1 MMQHQVNVSARFNP
15 ETLERVL
22 RVVRHRGFHVCS
34 MNMAAASDAQ
44 NINIELTVASP
55 RSVDLL
61 FSQLNKLVDVAHVA
75 ICQSTTTSQQIR
87 PERKRN
93 IKMTTKKA
101 DYIWFNG
108 EMVRWEDAKVHVMSH
123 ALHYGTSVFEGIR
136 CYDSH
141 KGPVVFRHREHMQ
154 RLHDSAKIYRFP
166 VSQSIDEL
174 MEACRD
180 VIRKNNL
187 TSAYIRPLIF
197 VGDVGMGVNPP
208 AGYSTDVIIAA
219 FPWGAYLG
227 AEALEQ
233 GIDAMVS
240 SWNRAAPNTIPT
252 AAKAGGNYLS
262 SLLVGSE
269 ARRHGYQEGI
279 ALDVNGYISE
289 GAGEN
294 LFEVKDGVL
303 FTPPFTSSALP
314 GITRDAIIKLAKEL
328 GIEVRE
334 QVLSRESLYLA
345 DEVFMSGT
353 AAEIT
358 PVRSVDG
365 IQVGEGRCGPVTK
378 RIQQAFFG
386 LFTGETED
394 KWGWLDQVNQ

>member
-1 MMQHQVNVSARFNP
+1 
-15 ETLERVL
+15 
-22 RVVRHRGFHVCS
+22 
-34 MNMAAASDAQ
+34 
-44 NINIELTVASP
+44 
-55 RSVDLL
+55 
-61 FSQLNKLVDVAHVA
+61 
-75 ICQSTTTSQQIR
+75 
-87 PERKRN
+87 
-93 IKMTTKKA
+93 MTTKKA

-166 VSQSIDEL
+166 VSQSVDEL
-174 MEACRD
+174 MEACRE
-180 VIRKNNL
+180 
-187 TSAYIRPLIF
+187 
-197 VGDVGMGVNPP
+197 
-208 AGYSTDVIIAA
+208 GYNTDVIIAA

-227 AEALEQ
+227 AEALDQ

-240 SWNRAAPNTIPT
+240 SWNRVAPNTIPT

-294 LFEVKDGVL
+294 LFEVKDGIL

-314 GITRDAIIKLAKEL
+314 GITRDAIIKLAKDL

-394 KWGWLDQVNQ
+394 KYGWLDQVNH

>member
-1 MMQHQVNVSARFNP
+1 M
-15 ETLERVL
+15 
-22 RVVRHRGFHVCS
+22 
-34 MNMAAASDAQ
+34 
-44 NINIELTVASP
+44 
-55 RSVDLL
+55 
-61 FSQLNKLVDVAHVA
+61 
-75 ICQSTTTSQQIR
+75 
-87 PERKRN
+87 
-93 IKMTTKKA
+93 TKKA

-108 EMVRWEDAKVHVMSH
+108 EMVPWAEAKVHVMSH
-123 ALHYGTSVFEGIR
+123 ALHYGTSVFEGVR

-154 RLHDSAKIYRFP
+154 RLRDSAKIYRMP
-166 VSQSIDEL
+166 VSQSVDEL
-174 MEACRD
+174 MEACRETL
-180 VIRKNNL
+180 RKNNL
-187 TSAYIRPLIF
+187 VSAYIRPLVF

-208 AGYSTDVIIAA
+208 DGYKTDVIIAA
-219 FPWGAYLG
+219 FPWGAYMG
-227 AEALEQ
+227 EEALEQ

-240 SWNRAAPNTIPT
+240 AWNLVAANTIPT

-279 ALDVNGYISE
+279 ALDIHGYVSE

-294 LFEVKDGVL
+294 LFEVKEGIL

-314 GITRDAIIKLAKEL
+314 GITRDAIIKLAKDMGL
-328 GIEVRE
+328 EVRE

-365 IQVGEGRCGPVTK
+365 IQVGIGKRGPVTK
-378 RIQQAFFG
+378 QIQDAFFG
-386 LFTGETED
+386 LFTGKTED
-394 KWGWLDQVNQ
+394 KWGWLDPINPQ

>member
-1 MMQHQVNVSARFNP
+1 
-15 ETLERVL
+15 
-22 RVVRHRGFHVCS
+22 
-34 MNMAAASDAQ
+34 
-44 NINIELTVASP
+44 
-55 RSVDLL
+55 
-61 FSQLNKLVDVAHVA
+61 
-75 ICQSTTTSQQIR
+75 
-87 PERKRN
+87 
-93 IKMTTKKA
+93 MTTKKA

-269 ARRHGYQEGI
+269 ARRHG
-279 ALDVNGYISE
+279 SPPPRCR
-289 GAGEN
+289 
-294 LFEVKDGVL
+294 VL
-303 FTPPFTSSALP
+303 PVMPSSNW
-314 GITRDAIIKLAKEL
+314 RKSWEL
-328 GIEVRE
+328 KCV
-334 QVLSRESLYLA
+334 SRCCRANHCTWRMKCLCLGQRQKSRQC
-345 DEVFMSGT
+345 
-353 AAEIT
+353 AA
-358 PVRSVDG
+358 
-365 IQVGEGRCGPVTK
+365 
-378 RIQQAFFG
+378 
-386 LFTGETED
+386 
-394 KWGWLDQVNQ
+394 

>member
-1 MMQHQVNVSARFNP
+1 
-15 ETLERVL
+15 
-22 RVVRHRGFHVCS
+22 
-34 MNMAAASDAQ
+34 
-44 NINIELTVASP
+44 
-55 RSVDLL
+55 
-61 FSQLNKLVDVAHVA
+61 
-75 ICQSTTTSQQIR
+75 
-87 PERKRN
+87 
-93 IKMTTKKA
+93 MTTKKA

-166 VSQSIDEL
+166 VSQSVDEL
-174 MEACRD
+174 MEACRE

-187 TSAYIRPLIF
+187 TSAYIRPLVF

-208 AGYSTDVIIAA
+208 PGYSTDVIIAA

-314 GITRDAIIKLAKEL
+314 GSPVTPSLNWRKNWVLKSASRFCPANPCIWRMKSSCLVPRRKSPRFAALTASRWAK
-328 GIEVRE
+328 
-334 QVLSRESLYLA
+334 
-345 DEVFMSGT
+345 
-353 AAEIT
+353 AAV
-358 PVRSVDG
+358 VRSPNASSK
-365 IQVGEGRCGPVTK
+365 RSSACLPVKPRTNG
-378 RIQQAFFG
+378 A
-386 LFTGETED
+386 
-394 KWGWLDQVNQ
+394 GWIR